1 MRVLT
6 RRRGRLAPWQGY
18 RGRPGRNRRSGVR
31 GRLAIGSGCLAPRDG
46 REAKLWGLP
55 GCRDAEPGRP
65 QRSGIGSRS
74 VCPVPAA
81 STRTRPGRTS
91 ASDAA
96 LEALISLRL
105 AEALW
110 HVGQVDEARDAVT
123 RALTLARQ
131 RGERGNE
138 AEALRLL
145 GEVAVGTGPAV
156 RGNADVDLRAA
167 LALAAELGM
176 RPLVAHC
183 HLGLGTMYRRTAD
196 HAKASGPLN
205 AATTLYREMDMR
217 FWREKAEAASL
228 EG

>member
-96 LEALISLRL
+96 
-105 AEALW
+105 
-110 HVGQVDEARDAVT
+110 
-123 RALTLARQ
+123 
-131 RGERGNE
+131 
-138 AEALRLL
+138 
-145 GEVAVGTGPAV
+145 P
-156 RGNADVDLRAA
+156 
-167 LALAAELGM
+167 
-176 RPLVAHC
+176 
-183 HLGLGTMYRRTAD
+183 
-196 HAKASGPLN
+196 
-205 AATTLYREMDMR
+205 ATTLYREMDMR
-217 FWREKAEAASL
+217 FWPEKAEAASL